1 MAPSQ
6 QPTVLTL
13 KQTFLTTQT
22 RLLSQPLTPTRDWHN
37 TNTANTNNTNHPPEE
52 TNEDP
57 ATTAPL
63 PPKAIDDALY
73 KLNHRL
79 QQHARRAYAPQATR
93 HVAEQIE
100 QLYLNAA
107 EAAAAADE
115 EDDEEEE
122 VGVEGVEVGVGDDD
136 DDDGRAPVQRDAAL
150 RVGADL
156 ADPGVIATLPLE
168 WEGADAASR
177 PLEARRYA
185 ELAGELHALAKRQ
198 RQAAARVARLR
209 WMRALLQPFA
219 ASNPDG
225 DGGGDGDGG
234 RLDGVQE
241 NLVTR
246 NGEVEA
252 ELHRMRM
259 LLARVGGR
267 VGQLKEQ
274 GPPARELSVGSLFSD
289 GGEGMEGVEMD
300 EQRKVGSLLER
311 F

>member
-1 MAPSQ
+1 MNWSG
-6 QPTVLTL
+6 
-13 KQTFLTTQT
+13 
-22 RLLSQPLTPTRDWHN
+22 
-37 TNTANTNNTNHPPEE
+37 TA
-52 TNEDP
+52 DP
-57 ATTAPL
+57 A
-63 PPKAIDDALY
+63 
-73 KLNHRL
+73 
-79 QQHARRAYAPQATR
+79 
-93 HVAEQIE
+93 
-100 QLYLNAA
+100 
-107 EAAAAADE
+107 
-115 EDDEEEE
+115 
-122 VGVEGVEVGVGDDD
+122 
-136 DDDGRAPVQRDAAL
+136 
-150 RVGADL
+150 
-156 ADPGVIATLPLE
+156 VIATLPLE
-168 WEGADAASR
+168 WEDADSSSR

-185 ELAGELHALAKRQ
+185 ELAGELHDLADRQ

-209 WMRALLQPFA
+209 RMRALLQPFTA
-219 ASNPDG
+219 NHS
-225 DGGGDGDGG
+225 DGGGDVGDVGDSG

-274 GPPARELSVGSLFSD
+274 GPPARESSVGSLFSD